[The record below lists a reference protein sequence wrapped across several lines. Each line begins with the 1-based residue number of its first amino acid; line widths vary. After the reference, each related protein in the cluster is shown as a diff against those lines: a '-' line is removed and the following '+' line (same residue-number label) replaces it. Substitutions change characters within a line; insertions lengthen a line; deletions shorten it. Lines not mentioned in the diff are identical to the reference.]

1 MERVQEYKAASV
13 HASPVYL
20 DLDATVE
27 KACALIDEA
36 GQNGA
41 KIIVF
46 PEAYIPGYPY
56 WIWTHTP
63 RNGAELFFRLFN
75 NAVEIPGAAT
85 RKIGDAAK
93 RAGSYVV
100 MGVSELDGNS
110 LYNTLIYF
118 DDSGDIIGKH
128 RKLQPTMAERI
139 IWGRGDG
146 SDLKV
151 YDTPLG
157 KMSGLICWEHT
168 MDLAR
173 FALIS
178 QGQQL
183 HISVWPG
190 ISALKHD
197 PQSAIFDNVA
207 DAAVRHHALCAQCFV
222 ICAMTPIAQDT
233 LDMLGFAD
241 KPEMMQL
248 GGGMSGIVGP
258 NGQYIAGP
266 HKGAEEKII
275 YADIDLDARI
285 FLKYACD
292 PVGHYGRPDVLRL
305 KFNSAPQP
313 YVEKFELFENETDAQ
328 GAMIPNQEL

>member
-1 MERVQEYKAASV
+1 MNRLTRYKAASV

-20 DLDATVE
+20 DSGATVE
-27 KACALIDEA
+27 KACSLIDEA
-36 GQNGA
+36 GRNDA

-46 PEAYIPGYPY
+46 PEVYIPGYPY
-56 WIWTHTP
+56 WIWTHSP
-63 RNGAELFFRLFN
+63 RNGAPLFFRLFK
-75 NAVEIPGAAT
+75 NAVEIPGPET
-85 RKIGDAAK
+85 KKIGEAAK
-93 RAGSYVV
+93 KAGAYVV
-100 MGVSELDGNS
+100 IGVSERDGGS

-118 DDSGDIIGKH
+118 SDDGEIIGKH

-139 IWGRGDG
+139 VWGRGDG
-146 SDLKV
+146 SGLQV

-178 QGQQL
+178 QGQQI

-207 DAAVRHHALCAQCFV
+207 DAAIRHHALCAQSFV

-233 LDMLGFAD
+233 LETLGFTDAPD
-241 KPEMMQL
+241 MMQA

-266 HKGAEEKII
+266 HSGADEKIL
-275 YADIDLDARI
+275 YADIDLDDRI
-285 FLKYACD
+285 FIKYACD
-292 PVGHYGRPDVLRL
+292 PMGHYGRPDVLRL
-305 KFNSAPQP
+305 LFNSDPQP
-313 YVEKFELFENETDAQ
+313 YVEKFELFEADADDK
-328 GAMIPNQEL
+328 

>member
-1 MERVQEYKAASV
+1 MERLTFYKAASV

-27 KACALIDEA
+27 KACMLIEEA
-36 GQNGA
+36 SANGA
-41 KIIVF
+41 KLIVF

-63 RNGAELFFRLFN
+63 RNGAPLFAKLFK
-75 NAVEIPGAAT
+75 NAVEIPGTAT
-85 RKIGDAAK
+85 NKLGAAAK
-93 RAGSYVV
+93 RAGSFVV
-100 MGVSELDGNS
+100 MGMSERSGGS
-110 LYNTLIYF
+110 LYNTLLYF
-118 DDSGDIIGKH
+118 DDHGEIIGKH

-146 SDLKV
+146 ANLKV

-157 KMSGLICWEHT
+157 KIGGLICWEHT

-178 QGQQL
+178 QGEEV
-183 HISVWPG
+183 HISAYPG

-197 PQSAIFDNVA
+197 PQSGIFDNVA
-207 DAAVRHHALCAQCFV
+207 DAAIRHHALCAQCFV

-233 LDMLGFAD
+233 LEAVGLADQPDM
-241 KPEMMQL
+241 MRT

-258 NGQYIAGP
+258 NGQYIIGP
-266 HKGAEEKII
+266 HKGSEEKIL
-275 YADIDLDARI
+275 YADIDQDERI
-285 FLKYACD
+285 FIKYACD
-292 PVGHYGRPDVLRL
+292 PIGHYGRPDALRL
-305 KFNSAPQP
+305 KFNNSPQP
-313 YVEKFELFENETDAQ
+313 CVESFELFEADTDLQPESA
-328 GAMIPNQEL
+328 ICRED